1 MRRGTCASACAATAA
16 ALLAL
21 ALASCDRGAPAAP
34 QPAVPVAQ
42 PAPPAAPAPAKPVD
56 SGDIDPGPGE
66 RVFWQVADADGV
78 RFYDDIERV
87 PEALRAKARAISLGP
102 ASDSAAAAP
111 PPPAPAAPATAA
123 APASASVTEAPA
135 LPAARDPD
143 AAGRPARETAV
154 VVYTTAWCPWCRKT
168 LAWLDEQGVAYV
180 NKDIERN
187 LAWRRELIEKT
198 GQAAIPVVEIDDQII
213 RGFDPDR
220 MEQLL

>member
-1 MRRGTCASACAATAA
+1 MRRGTCASACAAAAA

-21 ALASCDRGAPAAP
+21 ALAGCDRGASAPP
-34 QPAVPVAQ
+34 QPPVPAAQ
-42 PAPPAAPAPAKPVD
+42 PAPPPAPAPPRPVD
-56 SGDIDPGPGE
+56 TGDIDPGPGE

-102 ASDSAAAAP
+102 ASESAAAAP
-111 PPPAPAAPATAA
+111 APAAAPIHSAPPAGAA
-123 APASASVTEAPA
+123 VSEAPA
-135 LPAARDPD
+135 VPAARDPD
-143 AAGRPARETAV
+143 GEGRPAREAAV

-187 LAWRRELIEKT
+187 LTWRRELIEKT

-220 MEQLL
+220 MDQLL